1 MKTDII
7 MEKIRSKEKYKRLIK
22 LSFAVVML
30 LGLCFLYAVTWI
42 GYYNKFVIQDQYRF
56 FRRGNWVIVFLYG
69 ILLTFFMNTYGGFK
83 VGYLKRGNLI
93 YSQIMSVLF
102 TNVFTYFQIAVI
114 DKRFVNPGFILFMT
128 IADIV
133 FIVLWTLVFQAGYSN
148 LFPRRRMIFVE
159 GDRRDY
165 HLVDKINARE
175 DKYEICEVISYKKG
189 MDIIAPRIALY
200 DAIIIGDMPSHERNL
215 LLKYCFEL
223 GIRSYSVPKISDVLL
238 RSSDELN
245 LFDTPLFLSRNVG
258 FTIEQQWIK
267 RIEDIVFATLMLLL
281 FSPVFLI
288 AAISIKCTDGGPV
301 FYKQER
307 LTKDRQVFMICKFR
321 TMVVDAEKMSG
332 PVLASEK
339 DPRILPIGKV
349 LRATRMDE
357 LPQILNILK
366 GEMSLVGPRPERPE
380 LAAEIE
386 RNIPEFSYRL
396 KVKAGLT
403 GYAQVYGKYNT
414 TSYDKLKL
422 DLMYIR
428 KYSLLLDLKLIMM
441 TPKIMFLKESTEGVE
456 LDPDVPIEKQRSVR
470 LKQRREDGKKD

>member
-1 MKTDII
+1 
-7 MEKIRSKEKYKRLIK
+7 MEKIRSKEKYKRLVK
-22 LSFAVVML
+22 LSFAAVML

-56 FRRGNWVIVFLYG
+56 YRRGNWVIVLLYG

-102 TNVFTYFQIAVI
+102 TNVFTYFQVAVI
-114 DKRFVNPGFILFMT
+114 DKRFVNPGFILVMT
-128 IADIV
+128 VADIV
-133 FIVLWTLVFQAGYSN
+133 FIVIWTLVFQSGYSN
-148 LFPRRRMIFVE
+148 MFPRRRMIFVE

-165 HLVDKINARE
+165 HLVDKINSRE

-189 MDIIAPRIALY
+189 MDIIEPRIKLY
-200 DAIIIGDMPSHERNL
+200 DAVIIGDMPSHERNL
-215 LLKYCFEL
+215 LLKYCFDL

-245 LFDTPLFLSRNVG
+245 LFDTPLLLSRNIG
-258 FTIEQQWIK
+258 LNIEQQWIK
-267 RIEDIVFATLMLLL
+267 RIEDVVIATIMLIL
-281 FSPVFLI
+281 FSPIFLI
-288 AAISIKCTDGGPV
+288 AAVSIKCTDGGSV

-307 LTKDRQVFMICKFR
+307 LTKDRKVFMIYKFR
-321 TMVVDAEKMSG
+321 TMVVDAERMSG
-332 PVLASEK
+332 PIMAADK
-339 DPRILPIGKV
+339 DPRILPIGRI
-349 LRATRMDE
+349 LRVTRLDE

-366 GEMSLVGPRPERPE
+366 GDMSLVGPRPERPV
-380 LAAEIE
+380 LAFEIE
-386 RNIPEFSYRL
+386 KSIPEFAYRL

-414 TSYDKLKL
+414 TAYDKLKL

-428 KYSLLLDLKLIMM
+428 KYSLLLDLKLILM
-441 TPKIMFLKESTEGVE
+441 TPKIMLLKESTEGVV
-456 LDPDVPIEKQRSVR
+456 LDPDVPVECQHRN
-470 LKQRREDGKKD
+470 EE